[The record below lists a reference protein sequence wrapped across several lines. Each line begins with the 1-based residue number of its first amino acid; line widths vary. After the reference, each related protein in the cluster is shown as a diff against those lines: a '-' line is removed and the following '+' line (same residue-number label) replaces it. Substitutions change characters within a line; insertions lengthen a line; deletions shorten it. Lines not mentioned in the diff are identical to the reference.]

1 MILFGVLH
9 LHVFDS
15 AFSLYDFFLFCEPSI
30 YYSFY
35 IAKIE
40 MAVKPR
46 KSRKSRKTRKQRGG
60 NQKYIFIKMFNNE
73 QGLGNQLYIYAA
85 AVYVQKKINLP
96 ICIVFNQGEAHT
108 KNNYRTLFDGVLA
121 NDLNIP
127 PERVEA
133 AKNVLDNVQSF
144 SQKWFNK
151 NVSYNIRTNIG
162 NDFKIQGKTML
173 LQSYIPVNSVFRDI
187 KYMLIRNEFNK
198 DIYKKYTITNPERV
212 AFMHVR
218 RGDFANLGWSQT
230 AEYFSSALQK
240 LEGSHIEVIHVFSND
255 VKWCKE
261 QSQEWQK
268 NTTKRMVYDETSNEL
283 EVLYMMMLCT
293 GGAILSGS
301 TFGSWGAYL
310 GPDMNPESIIVY
322 KKFLAQEGSKENPYQ
337 YPDRWIAL

>member
-1 MILFGVLH
+1 
-9 LHVFDS
+9 
-15 AFSLYDFFLFCEPSI
+15 
-30 YYSFY
+30 
-35 IAKIE
+35 
-40 MAVKPR
+40 MAVR
-46 KSRKSRKTRKQRGG
+46 QRKSRKTRKRKQRGG

-85 AVYVQKKINLP
+85 ALYVQKKIGLP
-96 ICIVFNQGEAHT
+96 ICMVFADTNVHT

-121 NDLNIP
+121 KDLNIP

-144 SQKWFNK
+144 SQKWLNK
-151 NVSYNIRTNIG
+151 NIAYNIRTNVG

-173 LQSYIPVNSVFRDI
+173 LQSYIPVNTVFRDM

-198 DIYKKYTITNPERV
+198 DIYQKYKVTNPERV

-230 AEYFSSALQK
+230 ADFFSSALQK
-240 LEGSHIEVIHVFSND
+240 LDGTAIETIHVFSND
-255 VKWCKE
+255 IKWCKDN
-261 QSQEWQK
+261 SVEWQK
-268 NTTKRMVYDETSNEL
+268 HTTKKMVYDDTSNEL

-310 GPDMNPESIIVY
+310 GADMNPDSVVIY
-322 KKFLAQEGSKENPYQ
+322 KRTLAQEGSKENPYQ

>member
-1 MILFGVLH
+1 
-9 LHVFDS
+9 
-15 AFSLYDFFLFCEPSI
+15 
-30 YYSFY
+30 
-35 IAKIE
+35 
-40 MAVKPR
+40 MAAKPR
-46 KSRKSRKTRKQRGG
+46 NLRRSRKTRKQRGG
-60 NQKYIFIKMFNNE
+60 NQKYIFIKMINNE
-73 QGLGNQLYIYAA
+73 QGLGNQLYTYAA
-85 AVYVQKKINLP
+85 ARFVQKKIDLP
-96 ICIVFNQGEAHT
+96 ICMVFTDNNIHT

-121 NDLNIP
+121 KDLNIP

-162 NDFKIQGKTML
+162 NDFKLQGKTLL
-173 LQSYIPVNSVFRDI
+173 LQSYTPVNAVFIEI
-187 KYMLIRNEFNK
+187 KDMLMRNEFNK
-198 DIYKKYTITNPERV
+198 DIYKKYKINRPEKV

-218 RGDFANLGWSQT
+218 RGDFVGLGWSHP
-230 AEYFSSALQK
+230 AEFFSSALEK
-240 LEGSHIEVIHVFSND
+240 LEGSKIEVIHVFSND

-268 NTTKRMVYDETSNEL
+268 HTTKRMVYDETSNEL

-293 GGAILSGS
+293 GGAIIAGS

-310 GPDMNPESIIVY
+310 GADMNPKSVIVY
-322 KKFLAQEGSKENPYQ
+322 KADLPQEGTKQNPYQ